1 MPDKDAN
8 RLTLNAKRIISS
20 QRLGGRGGYSLIELL
35 IVIAIF
41 GITISLVTASYLT
54 FERNQRFK
62 NAALQLKNDIRYAQ
76 NQALSGMKGA
86 GVGDFCDTDK
96 TLGGWYVY
104 LAVGATSYEMRGVC
118 FTEDSDT
125 GEISNESTFGLKT
138 IGLPRGVQICGL
150 STGLP
155 TNVLFQPLGNDALFY
170 NANSTPLFFDTV
182 TDTIKPSLGDN
193 ELTVSLNSA
202 LASGT
207 YNVVVQKTGEV
218 NENKSV
224 SGC

>member
-1 MPDKDAN
+1 MPTKKFRTSN
-8 RLTLNAKRIISS
+8 FEFRTSKF
-20 QRLGGRGGYSLIELL
+20 GYSLIELL

-86 GVGDFCDTDK
+86 GVGDFCALDK
-96 TLGGWYVY
+96 TLGGWYISLV
-104 LAVGATSYEMRGVC
+104 VGASSYQMRGVC
-118 FTEDSDT
+118 YSFDADT
-125 GEISNESTFGLKT
+125 GQISGETPFGIKT
-138 IGLPRGVQICGL
+138 INLPRGVLICGL

-155 TNVLFQPLGNDALFY
+155 TNILFQPLGSDALFY
-170 NANSTPLFFDTV
+170 SASSTPPFFDV
-182 TDTIKPSLGDN
+182 TTDAIKPSLGSTD
-193 ELTVSLNSA
+193 LTISLNSA

-207 YNVVVQKTGEV
+207 YNVIVQKTGEV